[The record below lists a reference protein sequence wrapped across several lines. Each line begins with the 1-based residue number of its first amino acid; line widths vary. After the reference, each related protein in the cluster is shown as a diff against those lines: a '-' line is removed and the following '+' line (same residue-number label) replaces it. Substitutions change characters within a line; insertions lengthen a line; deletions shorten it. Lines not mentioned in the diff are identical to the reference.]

1 MERLDLHNLSHRTDI
16 SQPDLEQVVSQQLYP
31 DRTWYCAEGLGN
43 GQFDEITCILIA
55 MAASLLDA
63 GLRPEAVSQV
73 MLALAGIPKPGRNS
87 LRLPIIAHA
96 VTEAANAVVQVSER
110 RCVRWKLGTSD
121 SGWIRC
127 GRPQPVVEV
136 NHEPRVVVAINV
148 AHISE
153 LVRGGPRAD

>member
-1 MERLDLHNLSHRTDI
+1 MERLNLQNLSRRTGI

-43 GQFDEITCILIA
+43 GQFEEITCILIA

-73 MLALAGIPKPGRNS
+73 MKALAEIPKPGRNS
-87 LRLPIIAHA
+87 LRLPILAHA

-127 GRPQPVVEV
+127 GKPQLVAEFD
-136 NHEPRVVVAINV
+136 HEPKVVVAIDV
-148 AHISE
+148 AHIGE
-153 LVRGGPRAD
+153 LVRGGPSAD